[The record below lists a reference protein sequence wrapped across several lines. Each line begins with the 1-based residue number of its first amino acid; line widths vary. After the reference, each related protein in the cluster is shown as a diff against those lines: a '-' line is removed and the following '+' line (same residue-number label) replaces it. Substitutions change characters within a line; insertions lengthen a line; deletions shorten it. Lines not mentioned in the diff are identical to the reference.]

1 MQQVIKKIEKITTD
15 IGKVF
20 SWLIV
25 PLVLALCYEVFSRYI
40 LKSPTIWAFDIT
52 YMLMASIFLLAAAY
66 TLSANRHIRIDIFY
80 SRFSTVKKAWV
91 DLIGYAIL
99 FLPVITLLAYFS
111 IGKVIESIT
120 ASETSDLSP
129 WHPVMWPFRMAI
141 ALCFCLLA
149 IQGICEVAKSVLIL
163 TNKGRGGIDE

>member
-1 MQQVIKKIEKITTD
+1 MQPLIEKIEKVTTD

-25 PLVLALCYEVFSRYI
+25 PLVLSLCYEVFARYL
-40 LKSPTIWAFDIT
+40 LKSPTIWAFDVT
-52 YMLMASIFLLAAAY
+52 YMLMASIFLSAAAY

-80 SRFSTVKKAWV
+80 GKFSKLKKAWV

-99 FLPVITLLAYFS
+99 FLPVITLLAYFAV
-111 IGKVIESIT
+111 GKVIESIST
-120 ASETSDLSP
+120 SETSDLSP
-129 WHPVMWPFRMAI
+129 WHPVMWPFRTAI

-149 IQGICEVAKSVLIL
+149 IQGVCEVAKSLLIL
-163 TNKGRGGIDE
+163 MNKGKDGIDE